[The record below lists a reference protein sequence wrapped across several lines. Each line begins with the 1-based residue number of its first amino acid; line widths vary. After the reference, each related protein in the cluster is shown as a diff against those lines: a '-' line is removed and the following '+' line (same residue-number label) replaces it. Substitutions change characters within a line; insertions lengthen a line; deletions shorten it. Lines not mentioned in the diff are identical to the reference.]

1 MELHTVWKGETESA
15 RRPLQLHKKKESE
28 LTNFLQRKQRDSGNV
43 SFEDFRCKEG
53 VLSFHLRQACSSQY
67 LSNSTKIT
75 TNTETAMLSNMY
87 IYVIHVK
94 VTLGMWLK
102 SASQVEGWLGEKMLQ
117 QIIRPWMYLL
127 DLYFAK
133 VMQKYFPRLWLYR
146 KYSLPYSLW
155 TFKTSRQWPVKQ

>member
-1 MELHTVWKGETESA
+1 
-15 RRPLQLHKKKESE
+15 
-28 LTNFLQRKQRDSGNV
+28 
-43 SFEDFRCKEG
+43 
-53 VLSFHLRQACSSQY
+53 
-67 LSNSTKIT
+67 
-75 TNTETAMLSNMY
+75 MLSNMY

-133 VMQKYFPRLWLYR
+133 VMQKYFPRLWLFYR

>member
-1 MELHTVWKGETESA
+1 
-15 RRPLQLHKKKESE
+15 
-28 LTNFLQRKQRDSGNV
+28 
-43 SFEDFRCKEG
+43 
-53 VLSFHLRQACSSQY
+53 
-67 LSNSTKIT
+67 
-75 TNTETAMLSNMY
+75 MLSNMY

-133 VMQKYFPRLWLYR
+133 VMQKYFPRLWLFYR
-146 KYSLPYSLW
+146 KYSLPYS
-155 TFKTSRQWPVKQ
+155 